1 LRHSF
6 NVNTVLEKHK
16 IRHRKW
22 ETEEP
27 KHEGRQQRKPNLQLK
42 HERELRGWSQGD
54 VAEKIG
60 ADAHTVYRWEHG
72 ITIPTPFFRQRLCE
86 LFNKNARELGL
97 LSDQKYENDELPL
110 GEPLPEHQSTSTTL
124 PAKPTEKAPML

>member
-1 LRHSF
+1 MKGDS
-6 NVNTVLEKHK
+6 K
-16 IRHRKW
+16 
-22 ETEEP
+22 
-27 KHEGRQQRKPNLQLK
+27 RKPNLRLK

-86 LFNKNARELGL
+86 LFNKNARELR
-97 LSDQKYENDELPL
+97 DIATQP
-110 GEPLPEHQSTSTTL
+110 
-124 PAKPTEKAPML
+124 